1 MLQYLRLLSRI
12 LDNCAIIKSNSMNT
26 SAERILL
33 VESDPDIK
41 ELIAHQALQPLSYQ
55 VHTVADVN
63 EALMQAA
70 QFAPDLVIA
79 DLNLPGLS
87 GKDLLV
93 AFNSR
98 GLQVPII
105 VIAEKGQE
113 NSVIQAFRLG
123 AIDYLLWPARE
134 AEIVSAVE
142 RALTQV
148 RESRTRQRL
157 DLQLKEINQE
167 LHRVRELTAS
177 FAIGKAVLS
186 ITDQSVLFDKI
197 VERVM
202 FIAEADYSW
211 LLLRDE
217 RTRTFILAAHRNLPD
232 AWAEKIGQPLD
243 DGISAQVALSGET
256 LAVHGE
262 PLKHFNVASL
272 GLSVM
277 AVPIKIQQEVI
288 GLLEVVR
295 KSDQA
300 FENTMQSVLGA
311 VADYASISLVNA
323 HLFRTVQESADA
335 AQAGEKKKVEQ
346 LRELESL
353 LQSVTYPIDLL
364 LSGKMGRLT
373 TKQQQALETAQSS
386 LDRAA
391 QLVAA
396 SQLSQPTADQPKDS
410 G

>member
-1 MLQYLRLLSRI
+1 
-12 LDNCAIIKSNSMNT
+12 
-26 SAERILL
+26 
-33 VESDPDIK
+33 
-41 ELIAHQALQPLSYQ
+41 
-55 VHTVADVN
+55 
-63 EALMQAA
+63 
-70 QFAPDLVIA
+70 
-79 DLNLPGLS
+79 LS

-98 GLQVPII
+98 GLQVPVI

-232 AWAEKIGQPLD
+232 AWAEKIGQSLD

-396 SQLSQPTADQPKDS
+396 SQLSQPIADQPRDS